1 MILKPSPDSSLCS
14 SGTSSSPRSMEYL
27 KQRTKQRLLTS
38 QPTHSVSV
46 RPTLPFAPR
55 HRLTVAPQC
64 ANLSSPND
72 SYPSL
77 LGKLP
82 RSSRKWTI
90 GRDLGIRSASASVG
104 TGIPRMI
111 FSISSGCVSISLD
124 CLVTDDWSRDWEET
138 RWSRSRL
145 CSAKSTGT
153 DLAEFPISG
162 ASTSLSPSSIIY

>member
-1 MILKPSPDSSLCS
+1 MILKLSPIV
-14 SGTSSSPRSMEYL
+14 RS
-27 KQRTKQRLLTS
+27 TLLGR
-38 QPTHSVSV
+38 PVHSHRWSV
-46 RPTLPFAPR
+46 RNSVPSSTSRPRNRRILSRYVPPFLAPR

-72 SYPSL
+72 SHPSL

-162 ASTSLSPSSIIY
+162 ASTSLSPSSIVY